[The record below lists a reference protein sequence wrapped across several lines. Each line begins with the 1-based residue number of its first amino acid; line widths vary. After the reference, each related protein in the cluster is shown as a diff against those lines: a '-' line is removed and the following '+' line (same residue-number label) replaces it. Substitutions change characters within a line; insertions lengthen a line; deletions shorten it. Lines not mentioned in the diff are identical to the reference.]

1 MEKKIITIKFKKIT
15 NTAIMPSKERDSDAG
30 IDLYAAKTLKIS
42 ANMRE
47 AVPTGYAVA
56 IPKGYYGQ
64 IQERSGYSLKNTL
77 VLKAGVIDSE
87 YRGEIKVVFQNTG
100 EYPVTIEAGEKI
112 AQLIILPI
120 PTIQI
125 ELAEELDET
134 ERGNKGFGSS
144 DKIN

>member
-1 MEKKIITIKFKKIT
+1 MEKKIIAIKFKKIT
-15 NTAIMPSKERDSDAG
+15 NTAIMPSKERASDAG

-125 ELAEELDET
+125 ELVEELDET